1 MWLQRINLATGAKT
15 AVARIN
21 GHPRGVLVTS
31 DGQFIYVSIDPDT
44 ITRFDLATNSSDVI
58 ASGLNGP
65 RFLTWADDSE
75 SIILFPQYTTSEVS
89 LLDLTASPPMAR
101 PVAGPTQAYPCSVAV
116 VSPNQLLITSF
127 DEVSSVDLTSSKYS
141 ATGPILLGIGFVPAD
156 ATHLPGGYAD
166 TCTPMDKDYF
176 FQVKDCPFGGTLPL
190 MINWPEAHKMKAN
203 YYQVFITPFGG
214 TKVQV
219 NQPFS
224 DYLWNVNHFDLV
236 PTVPDAGGFYK
247 LRSAGETW
255 LNNWLGLLLDT
266 TGQPNGL
273 NTISIKLFSAAN
285 SGREVGSK
293 EEGRSATLMIDN
305 TMPVAILEQILHQPG
320 NQVVDA
326 CAIVNTGLPM
336 FTFKVTA
343 AAPQSH
349 LRGWDLTAYWGDNK
363 SKPVAAD
370 NYSSHIGPSR
380 LWAGI
385 TSVAVPPP
393 PGPSPWDATVLGD
406 QTSKHCA
413 HSFFLT
419 AWDRVINGWGY
430 IHEIARYQKSVTLMF

>member
-1 MWLQRINLATGAKT
+1 
-15 AVARIN
+15 
-21 GHPRGVLVTS
+21 
-31 DGQFIYVSIDPDT
+31 
-44 ITRFDLATNSSDVI
+44 
-58 ASGLNGP
+58 
-65 RFLTWADDSE
+65 
-75 SIILFPQYTTSEVS
+75 
-89 LLDLTASPPMAR
+89 
-101 PVAGPTQAYPCSVAV
+101 
-116 VSPNQLLITSF
+116 
-127 DEVSSVDLTSSKYS
+127 
-141 ATGPILLGIGFVPAD
+141 
-156 ATHLPGGYAD
+156 
-166 TCTPMDKDYF
+166 MDKDYF
-176 FQVKDCPFGGTLPL
+176 FQVKDCPFGGALPL
-190 MINWPEAHKMKAN
+190 MINWPEARKMKAN

-219 NQPFS
+219 TQPFS

-247 LRSAGETW
+247 LRAAGETW

-273 NTISIKLFSAAN
+273 NTISIKLFSAAK
-285 SGREVGSK
+285 SGSEVGSK
-293 EEGRSATLMIDN
+293 KEGRFANVMIDN

-326 CAIVNTGLPM
+326 CAIVNTGLPT
-336 FTFKVTA
+336 FTFKVA
-343 AAPQSH
+343 ASAPQSH

-370 NYSSHIGPSR
+370 NYNNHISSSR
-380 LWAGI
+380 LWSGV

-393 PGPSPWDATVLGD
+393 PPTSPWDATVPGD

-430 IHEIARYQKSVTLMF
+430 IHDVVSYHKSVTLML